1 MLSPKSRVREHGRS
15 ENKAEHDRQ
24 RQTYQEQPLRKAP
37 IAPEDAEIRV
47 GSVGEQNHSQCE
59 FCQKSKPL
67 ASYVQAEYAQG
78 IRAENKTNS
87 DEHKQGREIAISRPC
102 NWTES
107 PIHSAGDQPVT
118 PTAVTARFTL
128 KPEGTSADRGFR
140 AGRPG
145 GGVAAQYRDGSA

>member
-1 MLSPKSRVREHGRS
+1 MPSPGPRRLAKLIGRDGGELAYLAVSDGLFRPQLFLRGVRLLFG
-15 ENKAEHDRQ
+15 A
-24 RQTYQEQPLRKAP
+24 RK
-37 IAPEDAEIRV
+37 E
-47 GSVGEQNHSQCE
+47 G
-59 FCQKSKPL
+59 
-67 ASYVQAEYAQG
+67 
-78 IRAENKTNS
+78 T
-87 DEHKQGREIAISRPC
+87 SRPC

-118 PTAVTARFTL
+118 LTAVTARFAL

>member
-1 MLSPKSRVREHGRS
+1 MSSGAALVAASDLKVAGVMGILEAAIGVPVLKAVSRLIRELLRTRTGPG
-15 ENKAEHDRQ
+15 DRDL
-24 RQTYQEQPLRKAP
+24 PAL
-37 IAPEDAEIRV
+37 
-47 GSVGEQNHSQCE
+47 
-59 FCQKSKPL
+59 
-67 ASYVQAEYAQG
+67 
-78 IRAENKTNS
+78 
-87 DEHKQGREIAISRPC
+87 

-118 PTAVTARFTL
+118 LTAVTARFAL